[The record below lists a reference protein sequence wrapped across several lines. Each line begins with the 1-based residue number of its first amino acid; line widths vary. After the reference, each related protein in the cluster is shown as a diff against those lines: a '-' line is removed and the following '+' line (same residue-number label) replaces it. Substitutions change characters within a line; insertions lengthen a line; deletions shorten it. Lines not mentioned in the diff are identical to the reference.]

1 MLMPSPGLPAH
12 ACIGLELILVGV
24 GLCVGGF
31 VSVLAYAA
39 GSHAVDREM
48 GLMGTG
54 LDLDQRIANFNVE
67 ALFLT
72 DC

>member
-48 GLMGTG
+48 GTG
-54 LDLDQRIANFNVE
+54 LDLDQGIANFNVE